1 MTVKVFADPGHGGHD
16 PGATGHGL
24 KEKDVVLKISNYF
37 VDILNNKYSGVIAK
51 ASRTTDKYISL
62 SKRADMAN
70 DFGAD
75 LFISF
80 HTNAFNGS
88 AYGFE
93 SFIYN
98 GNVGEKTK
106 KAQDYIHEEVMKV
119 NDLKDRGQKQ
129 ANYAVLRE
137 TVMPA
142 VLTENGFIDNKHDA
156 KKLKSDDYLYSIAEA
171 HAKGVAKLFNL
182 KKKSSSKKESGNNSK
197 KMYEVIAGTFSYYN
211 NAKTQER
218 RIKKAGF
225 DAYIKKSGK
234 YYQVIAGTFVNYDNA
249 KKQSKRIEDKGFDTY
264 IKQI

>member
-182 KKKSSSKKESGNNSK
+182 KKKSSKKEKGNGKGSKKFYEVVAGTFSNYDNAKRQEKRIEDKGIDAYVKKSGK
-197 KMYEVIAGTFSYYN
+197 YYEVIAGTFSSY
-211 NAKTQER
+211 E
-218 RIKKAGF
+218 
-225 DAYIKKSGK
+225 
-234 YYQVIAGTFVNYDNA
+234 NA
-249 KKQSKRIEDKGFDTY
+249 KKQKSKVDKKGFDSY
-264 IKQI
+264 IK